1 MDLITIVSQN
11 MGSVI
16 KIVIAI
22 TGSILATASTYK
34 RNATKEAI
42 KTAKREQLLFDE
54 IDSLKNRVNQSEEQL
69 RVHTISI
76 NDINTQQS
84 SIEAKLENIEAQ
96 GNKTHS
102 VLIMIQE
109 KFMDSLINK
118 K

>member
-22 TGSILATASTYK
+22 TGSIFATASTYK
-34 RNATKEAI
+34 RKAIKEAV
-42 KTAKREQLLFDE
+42 KKAKKDQLLLDRINALE
-54 IDSLKNRVNQSEEQL
+54 KRVDLSEGHIEL
-69 RVHTISI
+69 NTVSI

-96 GNKTHS
+96 GNKTHA